1 MVVSV
6 FADGTKRDK
15 IAEFYDTHYPTAF
28 MRGVLEE
35 SKEDEE
41 DVQMMIVCRHDKGVK
56 E

>member
-1 MVVSV
+1 MIISMYS
-6 FADGTKRDK
+6 DGEKKDK
-15 IAEFYDTHYPTAF
+15 VAEFYDTHYPTTF

-41 DVQMMIVCRHDKGVK
+41 DVQMMIVCRHGKGVK

>member
-15 IAEFYDTHYPTAF
+15 IAEFYDAEYPTSF
-28 MRGVLEE
+28 IRGVLEK
-35 SKEDEE
+35 SKEREE
-41 DVQMMIVCRHDKGVK
+41 DTQMMIVCRHDKNK